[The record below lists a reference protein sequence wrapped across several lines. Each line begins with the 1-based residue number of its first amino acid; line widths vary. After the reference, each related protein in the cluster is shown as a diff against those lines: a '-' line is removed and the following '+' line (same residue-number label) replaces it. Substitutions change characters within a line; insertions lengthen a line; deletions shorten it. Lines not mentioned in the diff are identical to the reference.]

1 MRRVAAPLAALL
13 FFGTA
18 TLSAQDEP
26 GLLEL
31 TQEIRDRLQAIGRL
45 MRARELEL
53 TRRVVMLERLTRG
66 AQALGDQQPMIGHD
80 AARHGLAAA
89 REIAEQEPLLDRGVF
104 QMLDRAEAALDRIV
118 VGDTGGAVAARFLS
132 EVLTL
137 EQATTDEVGS
147 YLLDLGNLRRL
158 TDGIDRS
165 ADQDLEQATQALQ
178 RLFLVH
184 AAALRARE
192 AAAP

>member
-1 MRRVAAPLAALL
+1 MRRFVAPLAALL
-13 FFGTA
+13 FFATA
-18 TLSAQDEP
+18 TLSAQEEP
-26 GLLEL
+26 NLLEL
-31 TQEIRDRLQAIGRL
+31 TQEIRDRLQTIERL

-66 AQALGDQQPMIGHD
+66 AQALGDQQPMTGRD
-80 AARHGLAAA
+80 AARHALVEA
-89 REIAEQEPLLDRGVF
+89 REIAEREPLLDRGVF

-137 EQATTDEVGS
+137 EQTTTDDVSS
-147 YLLDLGNLRRL
+147 YLLDLRNLRRL
-158 TDGIDRS
+158 TEGIDRS
-165 ADQDLEQATQALQ
+165 ADQRLDQGTEALQ